1 MNPNAH
7 NPSTGGAE
15 PGSAEETL
23 RLIASLPAPEG
34 LELRVRMGL
43 STHTRP
49 GRVLAWPMPIQPGGN
64 WMRAAAAAAIVF
76 VVAGGG
82 WGVYSRVQPG
92 PSAKMVVLPPRAQVP
107 GGFSSA
113 GAIRTPRT
121 LSGPVLKQ
129 PAGVSAPQANLFS
142 KKPAQAA
149 RSVHR
154 SPAAP
159 GKAASRKA
167 APPAK

>member
-49 GRVLAWPMPIQPGGN
+49 GRVLAWPMPIQRGFNVRGIFPAFWGAVVMALLG
-64 WMRAAAAAAIVF
+64 MLIRAL
-76 VVAGGG
+76 
-82 WGVYSRVQPG
+82 SK
-92 PSAKMVVLPPRAQVP
+92 SA
-107 GGFSSA
+107 
-113 GAIRTPRT
+113 
-121 LSGPVLKQ
+121 
-129 PAGVSAPQANLFS
+129 
-142 KKPAQAA
+142 
-149 RSVHR
+149 
-154 SPAAP
+154 
-159 GKAASRKA
+159 
-167 APPAK
+167 

>member
-1 MNPNAH
+1 MNLNAQ
-7 NPSTGGAE
+7 NPFTGGAE

-34 LELRVRMGL
+34 LQLRVRTGL
-43 STHTRP
+43 TSRSRP
-49 GRVLAWPMPIQPGGN
+49 ARVLTWPRPLQPEGN

-82 WGVYSRVQPG
+82 WGVYSHVQQGQSARVI
-92 PSAKMVVLPPRAQVP
+92 VLPRPAQTP

-121 LSGPVLKQ
+121 LSGPVLKE
-129 PAGVSAPQANLFS
+129 PAKASVPSARQS
-142 KKPAQAA
+142 QKTPAQTKQSVRHLPPDAGKVASHKGILPA
-149 RSVHR
+149 R
-154 SPAAP
+154 
-159 GKAASRKA
+159 
-167 APPAK
+167 